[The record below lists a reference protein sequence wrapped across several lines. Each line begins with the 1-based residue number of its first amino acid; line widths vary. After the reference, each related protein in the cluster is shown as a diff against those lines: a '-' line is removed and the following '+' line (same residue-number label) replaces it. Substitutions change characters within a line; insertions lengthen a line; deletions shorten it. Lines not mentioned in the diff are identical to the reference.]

1 MIRTSPD
8 NKNFKLAIDTLT
20 LQKQKGEVTDEYFDR
35 MIKYYEEE
43 SEINM
48 RQENDPKW
56 AESNLEYDLR
66 TVDWVAE
73 KCRDRIYAQHLYAAL
88 CNNEFMKNEV
98 WTILLDKSWSCS
110 WRYAGGIIANIRQEG
125 DYVDW
130 YCTGSYYDL
139 REEEELAS
147 LSLDEQALYK
157 ECQAYVGEGHIT
169 DEIRQDLFKLGWIV
183 CAETK

>member
-1 MIRTSPD
+1 MLRSSPSNYEFLLERLNREKEQGHLD
-8 NKNFKLAIDTLT
+8 DEAFNLRVKYY
-20 LQKQKGEVTDEYFDR
+20 TDEER
-35 MIKYYEEE
+35 
-43 SEINM
+43 NTVQ
-48 RQENDPKW
+48 RENDPKW
-56 AESNLEYDLR
+56 AENNLEYDLR

-73 KCRDRIYAQHLYAAL
+73 KCRDRVYAQHLYAAL

-98 WTILLDKSWSCS
+98 WTILLDKNWSCS

-139 REEEELAS
+139 REEEELAA

-183 CAETK
+183 CTETK